1 MTETILIIGS
11 IALDTIEN
19 IRGKREDLIG
29 GSTTYVTVA
38 AGRSVPVN
46 VVGVI
51 GNDFPDEGL
60 EIYQRYA
67 NSLVD
72 LECKEGNT
80 FRWGG
85 RYGENMD
92 SRETLFT
99 DLGVFSDFSPRLST
113 VNKNVSNVFLA
124 NIHPSLQL
132 SVINQMAGK
141 PLIVTDTMNLWID
154 ISLKQLINVIS
165 RVNMFL
171 LNDEEALLLT
181 KKQTVEDAAEILLD
195 MGPEIIIIKQGS
207 MGSYLFDKK
216 NNLKKH
222 IPAFPVDNV
231 VDTTGAGDSFAG
243 GFVGNIEKTDIVS
256 AIIAGSAI
264 ASFTVSSFGVN
275 GLIDITKKEMNNR
288 INYIKKIIKD

>member
-1 MTETILIIGS
+1 MTETILIVGS

-19 IRGKREDLIG
+19 NRGKREDLIG

-60 EIYQRYA
+60 KIYQRYA

-92 SRETLFT
+92 NRETLFT

-141 PLIVTDTMNLWID
+141 PLIVTDTMNLWIETTKNELLEVLKKSD
-154 ISLKQLINVIS
+154 ILLINESEAELITGTNNIDRSAVQLQGLGPSTVVIKKGS
-165 RVNMFL
+165 SGAVLFHG
-171 LNDEEALLLT
+171 EEKVSIGA
-181 KKQTVEDAAEILLD
+181 
-195 MGPEIIIIKQGS
+195 
-207 MGSYLFDKK
+207 Y
-216 NNLKKH
+216 
-222 IPAFPVDNV
+222 PVKDV
-231 VDTTGAGDSFAG
+231 IDTTGAGDTFGG
-243 GFVGNIEKTDIVS
+243 GFVS
-256 AIIAGSAI
+256 ALASGGTFRDALIKGSAL
-264 ASFTVSSFGVN
+264 ASICVEGFGVESLLEVN
-275 GLIDITKKEMNNR
+275 LEE
-288 INYIKKIIKD
+288 IKKREKFLHSVLCS

>member
-141 PLIVTDTMNLWID
+141 PLIVTDTMNLWIETTKNELLKVLKKSD
-154 ISLKQLINVIS
+154 ILLINESEAELISGTNNIDRSAVQLRGLGPSTVVIKKGS
-165 RVNMFL
+165 SGAVLFHG
-171 LNDEEALLLT
+171 EEKVSIGA
-181 KKQTVEDAAEILLD
+181 
-195 MGPEIIIIKQGS
+195 
-207 MGSYLFDKK
+207 Y
-216 NNLKKH
+216 
-222 IPAFPVDNV
+222 PVKDV
-231 VDTTGAGDSFAG
+231 IDTTGAGDTFGG
-243 GFVGNIEKTDIVS
+243 GFVS
-256 AIIAGSAI
+256 ALASGGTFRDALIKGSAL
-264 ASFTVSSFGVN
+264 ASICVEGFGVESLLEVN
-275 GLIDITKKEMNNR
+275 LEE
-288 INYIKKIIKD
+288 IKKREKFLHSLLCS

>member
-19 IRGKREDLIG
+19 NRGKREDLIG

-80 FRWGG
+80 FRWGS

-99 DLGVFSDFSPRLST
+99 GLGVFSDFSPRLST

-141 PLIVTDTMNLWID
+141 PLIVTDTMNLWIETTKNELLEVLKKSD
-154 ISLKQLINVIS
+154 ILLINESEAELITGTNNIDRSAVQLQDLGPSTVVIKKGS
-165 RVNMFL
+165 SGAVLFHG
-171 LNDEEALLLT
+171 EEKVSIGA
-181 KKQTVEDAAEILLD
+181 
-195 MGPEIIIIKQGS
+195 
-207 MGSYLFDKK
+207 Y
-216 NNLKKH
+216 
-222 IPAFPVDNV
+222 PVKDV
-231 VDTTGAGDSFAG
+231 IDTTGAGDTFGG
-243 GFVGNIEKTDIVS
+243 GFVS
-256 AIIAGSAI
+256 ALASGGTFRDALIKGSAL
-264 ASFTVSSFGVN
+264 ASICVEGFGVESLLEVN
-275 GLIDITKKEMNNR
+275 LEE
-288 INYIKKIIKD
+288 IKKREKFLHSVICP

>member
-141 PLIVTDTMNLWID
+141 PLIVTDTMNLWIETTKNELLKVLKKSD
-154 ISLKQLINVIS
+154 ILLINESEAELISGTNNIDRSAVQLRGLGPSTVVIKKGS
-165 RVNMFL
+165 SGAVLFHG
-171 LNDEEALLLT
+171 EEKVSIGA
-181 KKQTVEDAAEILLD
+181 
-195 MGPEIIIIKQGS
+195 
-207 MGSYLFDKK
+207 Y
-216 NNLKKH
+216 
-222 IPAFPVDNV
+222 PVKDV
-231 VDTTGAGDSFAG
+231 IDTTGAGDTFGG
-243 GFVGNIEKTDIVS
+243 GFVS
-256 AIIAGSAI
+256 ALASGGTFRDALIKGSAL
-264 ASFTVSSFGVN
+264 ASICVEGFGVESLLDVN
-275 GLIDITKKEMNNR
+275 LEE
-288 INYIKKIIKD
+288 IKKREKFLHSVLCS

>member
-11 IALDTIEN
+11 ISLDTIEN
-19 IRGKREDLIG
+19 NRGKREDLIG
-29 GSTTYVTVA
+29 GSTTYATVA

-60 EIYQRYA
+60 KIYKRYA

-141 PLIVTDTMNLWID
+141 PLIVTDTMNLWIETTKNKLLKVLKKSD
-154 ISLKQLINVIS
+154 ILLINESEAELISGTNNIDRSAVQLQGLGPSTVVIKKGS
-165 RVNMFL
+165 SGVVLFHG
-171 LNDEEALLLT
+171 EEKVSIGA
-181 KKQTVEDAAEILLD
+181 
-195 MGPEIIIIKQGS
+195 
-207 MGSYLFDKK
+207 Y
-216 NNLKKH
+216 
-222 IPAFPVDNV
+222 PVKDV
-231 VDTTGAGDSFAG
+231 IDTTGAGDTFGG
-243 GFVGNIEKTDIVS
+243 GFVS
-256 AIIAGSAI
+256 ALASGGTFRDALIKGSAL
-264 ASFTVSSFGVN
+264 ASICVEGFGVESLLEVN
-275 GLIDITKKEMNNR
+275 LEE
-288 INYIKKIIKD
+288 IKKREKFLYSVFCS

>member
-19 IRGKREDLIG
+19 NRGKREDLIG

-60 EIYQRYA
+60 EINQRYA
-67 NSLVD
+67 NNLVD

-141 PLIVTDTMNLWID
+141 PLIVTDTMNLWIETTKNELFKVLKKSD
-154 ISLKQLINVIS
+154 ILLINESEAELISGTNNIDRSAVQLQGLGPNTVVIKKGS
-165 RVNMFL
+165 SGAVLFHG
-171 LNDEEALLLT
+171 EEKVSIGA
-181 KKQTVEDAAEILLD
+181 
-195 MGPEIIIIKQGS
+195 
-207 MGSYLFDKK
+207 Y
-216 NNLKKH
+216 
-222 IPAFPVDNV
+222 PVKDV
-231 VDTTGAGDSFAG
+231 IDTTGAGDTFGG
-243 GFVGNIEKTDIVS
+243 GFVS
-256 AIIAGSAI
+256 ALASGGTFRDALIKGSAL
-264 ASFTVSSFGVN
+264 ASICVEGFGIESLLEVN
-275 GLIDITKKEMNNR
+275 LEE
-288 INYIKKIIKD
+288 IKKREKFLHSVLCS

>member
-19 IRGKREDLIG
+19 NRGKREDLIG
-29 GSTTYVTVA
+29 GSTTYATVA

-60 EIYQRYA
+60 KIYQRYA

-72 LECKEGNT
+72 LQCKEGNT
-80 FRWGG
+80 FRWGS

-99 DLGVFSDFSPRLST
+99 DLGVFSQFSPRLST
-113 VNKNVSNVFLA
+113 VNKNVSNVFLS

-141 PLIVTDTMNLWID
+141 PLIVTDTMNLWIETTKNELLEVLKKSD
-154 ISLKQLINVIS
+154 ILLINESESELISGTDNIDRSAVQLQDLGPSTVVIKKGS
-165 RVNMFL
+165 SGAVLFHG
-171 LNDEEALLLT
+171 EEKVSIGA
-181 KKQTVEDAAEILLD
+181 
-195 MGPEIIIIKQGS
+195 
-207 MGSYLFDKK
+207 Y
-216 NNLKKH
+216 
-222 IPAFPVDNV
+222 PVKDV
-231 VDTTGAGDSFAG
+231 IDTTGAGDTFGG
-243 GFVGNIEKTDIVS
+243 GFVS
-256 AIIAGSAI
+256 ALASGSTFRDALIKGSAL
-264 ASFTVSSFGVN
+264 ASICVEGFGVESLLEVN
-275 GLIDITKKEMNNR
+275 LEE
-288 INYIKKIIKD
+288 IKKREKFLHSVICP

>member
-19 IRGKREDLIG
+19 NKGKKEDLIG

-67 NSLVD
+67 NNLVD

-92 SRETLFT
+92 NRETLFT
-99 DLGVFSDFSPRLST
+99 DLGVFSDISPRLSA

-141 PLIVTDTMNLWID
+141 PLIVTDTMNLWIETTKNELLEVLKKSD
-154 ISLKQLINVIS
+154 ILLINESEAELITGTNNIDRSAVQLQDLGPSTVVIKKGS
-165 RVNMFL
+165 SGAVLFHG
-171 LNDEEALLLT
+171 EEKVSIGA
-181 KKQTVEDAAEILLD
+181 
-195 MGPEIIIIKQGS
+195 
-207 MGSYLFDKK
+207 Y
-216 NNLKKH
+216 
-222 IPAFPVDNV
+222 PVKDV
-231 VDTTGAGDSFAG
+231 IDTTGAGDSFGG
-243 GFVGNIEKTDIVS
+243 GFVS
-256 AIIAGSAI
+256 ALASGGSFRDALIKGSAL
-264 ASFTVSSFGVN
+264 ASICVEGFGVDSLLVVN
-275 GLIDITKKEMNNR
+275 LEE
-288 INYIKKIIKD
+288 IKKREKFLHSVLCP

>member
-1 MTETILIIGS
+1 MSKTVLIVGS

-19 IRGKREDLIG
+19 QKGKKEDLIG
-29 GSTTYVTVA
+29 GSATYGMVA
-38 AGRSVPVN
+38 AGRLVPVN

-51 GNDFPDEGL
+51 GNDFPAEGL

-72 LECKEGNT
+72 LQCKEGNT
-80 FRWGG
+80 FRWGA

-141 PLIVTDTMNLWID
+141 PLIVTDTMNLWIETTKNKLLKVLKKSD
-154 ISLKQLINVIS
+154 ILLINESEAELISGTNNIDRSAVQLQGLGPSTVVIKKGS
-165 RVNMFL
+165 SGVVLFHG
-171 LNDEEALLLT
+171 EEKVSIGA
-181 KKQTVEDAAEILLD
+181 
-195 MGPEIIIIKQGS
+195 
-207 MGSYLFDKK
+207 Y
-216 NNLKKH
+216 
-222 IPAFPVDNV
+222 PVKDV
-231 VDTTGAGDSFAG
+231 IDTTGAGDTFGG
-243 GFVGNIEKTDIVS
+243 GFVS
-256 AIIAGSAI
+256 ALASGGTFRDALIKGSAL
-264 ASFTVSSFGVN
+264 ASICVEGFGVESLLEVN
-275 GLIDITKKEMNNR
+275 LEE
-288 INYIKKIIKD
+288 IKKREKFLYSVLCS

>member
-19 IRGKREDLIG
+19 NRGKREDLIG
-29 GSTTYVTVA
+29 GSTTYITVA

-92 SRETLFT
+92 NRETLFT

-141 PLIVTDTMNLWID
+141 PLIVTDTMNLWIETTKTELLEVLKKSD
-154 ISLKQLINVIS
+154 ILLINESEAELISGTNNIDRSAVQFQDLGPSTVVIKKGS
-165 RVNMFL
+165 SGAVLFHG
-171 LNDEEALLLT
+171 EEKVSIGA
-181 KKQTVEDAAEILLD
+181 
-195 MGPEIIIIKQGS
+195 
-207 MGSYLFDKK
+207 Y
-216 NNLKKH
+216 
-222 IPAFPVDNV
+222 PVKDV
-231 VDTTGAGDSFAG
+231 IDTTGAGDTFGG
-243 GFVGNIEKTDIVS
+243 GFVS
-256 AIIAGSAI
+256 ALASGGTFRDALIKGSAL
-264 ASFTVSSFGVN
+264 ASICVEGFGVESLLEVN
-275 GLIDITKKEMNNR
+275 LEE
-288 INYIKKIIKD
+288 IKKRENFLHSVLCP

>member
-19 IRGKREDLIG
+19 NRGKREDLIG
-29 GSTTYVTVA
+29 GSTTYATVA
-38 AGRSVPVN
+38 AGRLVPVN

-60 EIYQRYA
+60 KIYKRYA

-99 DLGVFSDFSPRLST
+99 DLGVFSDFLPRLST

-141 PLIVTDTMNLWID
+141 PLIVTDTMNLWIETTKNELLKVLKKSD
-154 ISLKQLINVIS
+154 ILLINESEAELISGTNNIDRSAVQLQGLGPSTVVIKKGS
-165 RVNMFL
+165 SGAVLFHG
-171 LNDEEALLLT
+171 EEKVSIGA
-181 KKQTVEDAAEILLD
+181 
-195 MGPEIIIIKQGS
+195 
-207 MGSYLFDKK
+207 Y
-216 NNLKKH
+216 
-222 IPAFPVDNV
+222 PVKDV
-231 VDTTGAGDSFAG
+231 IDTTGAGDTFGG
-243 GFVGNIEKTDIVS
+243 GFVS
-256 AIIAGSAI
+256 ALASGGTFRDALIKGSAL
-264 ASFTVSSFGVN
+264 ASICVEGFGVESLLEVN
-275 GLIDITKKEMNNR
+275 LEE
-288 INYIKKIIKD
+288 IKKREKFLHSVLYP

>member
-19 IRGKREDLIG
+19 NRGKREGLIG
-29 GSTTYVTVA
+29 GSTTYATVA

-80 FRWGG
+80 FRWGS

-141 PLIVTDTMNLWID
+141 PLIVTDTMNLWIETTKNELLEVLKKSD
-154 ISLKQLINVIS
+154 ILLINESESELISGTDNIDRSAVQLQGLGPSTVVIKKGS
-165 RVNMFL
+165 SGAVLFHG
-171 LNDEEALLLT
+171 EEKVSIGA
-181 KKQTVEDAAEILLD
+181 
-195 MGPEIIIIKQGS
+195 
-207 MGSYLFDKK
+207 Y
-216 NNLKKH
+216 
-222 IPAFPVDNV
+222 PVKDV
-231 VDTTGAGDSFAG
+231 IDTTGAGDTFGG
-243 GFVGNIEKTDIVS
+243 GFVS
-256 AIIAGSAI
+256 ALASGGTFRDALIKGSAL
-264 ASFTVSSFGVN
+264 ASICVEGFGIESLLEVN
-275 GLIDITKKEMNNR
+275 LEE
-288 INYIKKIIKD
+288 IKKREKFLHSVLCS

>member
-1 MTETILIIGS
+1 MTETILIVGS

-19 IRGKREDLIG
+19 NRGKREDLIG

-60 EIYQRYA
+60 KIYQRYA

-141 PLIVTDTMNLWID
+141 PLIVTDTMNLWIETTKNELLEVLKKSD
-154 ISLKQLINVIS
+154 ILLINESEAELITGTNNIDRSAVQLQGLGPSTVVIKKGS
-165 RVNMFL
+165 SGAVLFHG
-171 LNDEEALLLT
+171 EEKVSIGA
-181 KKQTVEDAAEILLD
+181 
-195 MGPEIIIIKQGS
+195 
-207 MGSYLFDKK
+207 Y
-216 NNLKKH
+216 
-222 IPAFPVDNV
+222 PVKDV
-231 VDTTGAGDSFAG
+231 IDTTGAGDTFGG
-243 GFVGNIEKTDIVS
+243 GFVS
-256 AIIAGSAI
+256 ALASGGTFRDALIKGSAL
-264 ASFTVSSFGVN
+264 ASICVEGFGVESLLEVN
-275 GLIDITKKEMNNR
+275 LEE
-288 INYIKKIIKD
+288 IKKREKFLHSVLCP

>member
-11 IALDTIEN
+11 ISLDTIEN
-19 IRGKREDLIG
+19 NRGKREDLIG
-29 GSTTYVTVA
+29 GSTTYATVA
-38 AGRSVPVN
+38 AGRLVPVN

-60 EIYQRYA
+60 KIYQRYA

-99 DLGVFSDFSPRLST
+99 DLGVFSDFLPRLST

-141 PLIVTDTMNLWID
+141 PLIVTDTMNLWIETTKNEL
-154 ISLKQLINVIS
+154 LKVLKKSGILLINESEAELISGTNNIDRSAVQLQGLGPSTVVIKKGS
-165 RVNMFL
+165 SGAVLFHG
-171 LNDEEALLLT
+171 EEKVSIGA
-181 KKQTVEDAAEILLD
+181 
-195 MGPEIIIIKQGS
+195 
-207 MGSYLFDKK
+207 Y
-216 NNLKKH
+216 
-222 IPAFPVDNV
+222 PVKDV
-231 VDTTGAGDSFAG
+231 IDTTGAGDTFGG
-243 GFVGNIEKTDIVS
+243 GFVS
-256 AIIAGSAI
+256 ALASGGTFRDALIKGSAL
-264 ASFTVSSFGVN
+264 ASICVEGFGVES
-275 GLIDITKKEMNNR
+275 LLEVSLEE
-288 INYIKKIIKD
+288 IKKREKFLYSVFCS

>member
-19 IRGKREDLIG
+19 NRGKREDLIG

-80 FRWGG
+80 FRWGS

-141 PLIVTDTMNLWID
+141 PLIVTDTMNLWIETTKNELLEVLKKSD
-154 ISLKQLINVIS
+154 ILLINESEAELISGTNNIDRSAVQLQGLGPSTVVIKKGS
-165 RVNMFL
+165 SGAVLFHG
-171 LNDEEALLLT
+171 EEKVSIGA
-181 KKQTVEDAAEILLD
+181 
-195 MGPEIIIIKQGS
+195 
-207 MGSYLFDKK
+207 Y
-216 NNLKKH
+216 
-222 IPAFPVDNV
+222 PVKDV
-231 VDTTGAGDSFAG
+231 IDTTGAGDTFGG
-243 GFVGNIEKTDIVS
+243 GFVS
-256 AIIAGSAI
+256 ALASGGTFRDALIKGSAL
-264 ASFTVSSFGVN
+264 ASICVEGFGIESLLEVN
-275 GLIDITKKEMNNR
+275 LEE
-288 INYIKKIIKD
+288 IKKREKFLHSVLCS

>member
-19 IRGKREDLIG
+19 NRGKREDLIG
-29 GSTTYVTVA
+29 GSTTYATIA

-124 NIHPSLQL
+124 NIHPSLQS
-132 SVINQMAGK
+132 SVIDQMRGN
-141 PLIVTDTMNLWID
+141 PLIVTDTMNLWIETTKNELLKVLKKSD
-154 ISLKQLINVIS
+154 ILLINESEAELISGTNNIDRSAVQLQGLGPSTVVIKKGS
-165 RVNMFL
+165 SGAVLFHG
-171 LNDEEALLLT
+171 EEKVSIGA
-181 KKQTVEDAAEILLD
+181 
-195 MGPEIIIIKQGS
+195 
-207 MGSYLFDKK
+207 Y
-216 NNLKKH
+216 
-222 IPAFPVDNV
+222 PVKDV
-231 VDTTGAGDSFAG
+231 IDTTGAGDTFGG
-243 GFVGNIEKTDIVS
+243 GFVS
-256 AIIAGSAI
+256 ALASGGTFRDALIKGSAL
-264 ASFTVSSFGVN
+264 ASICVEGFGIESLLEVN
-275 GLIDITKKEMNNR
+275 LEE
-288 INYIKKIIKD
+288 IKKREKFLHSVLCS

>member
-1 MTETILIIGS
+1 MTETILIVGS

-19 IRGKREDLIG
+19 NRGKREDLIG

-60 EIYQRYA
+60 KIYQRYA

-92 SRETLFT
+92 NRETLFT

-141 PLIVTDTMNLWID
+141 PLVVTDTMNLWIETTKNELLEVLKKSD
-154 ISLKQLINVIS
+154 ILLINESEAELISGTNNIDRSAVQLQGLGPSTVVIKKGS
-165 RVNMFL
+165 SGVVLFHG
-171 LNDEEALLLT
+171 EEKVSIGA
-181 KKQTVEDAAEILLD
+181 
-195 MGPEIIIIKQGS
+195 
-207 MGSYLFDKK
+207 Y
-216 NNLKKH
+216 
-222 IPAFPVDNV
+222 PVKDV
-231 VDTTGAGDSFAG
+231 IDTTGAGDTFGG
-243 GFVGNIEKTDIVS
+243 GFVS
-256 AIIAGSAI
+256 ALASGGTFRDALIKGSAL
-264 ASFTVSSFGVN
+264 ASICVEGFGVESLLEVN
-275 GLIDITKKEMNNR
+275 LEE
-288 INYIKKIIKD
+288 IKKREKFLHSVLCP

>member
-19 IRGKREDLIG
+19 NRGKREDLIG
-29 GSTTYVTVA
+29 GSTTYATVA

-60 EIYQRYA
+60 KIYQRYA

-141 PLIVTDTMNLWID
+141 PLIVTDTMNLWIETTKNKLLKVLKKSD
-154 ISLKQLINVIS
+154 ILLINESEAELISGTNNIDRSAVQLQGLGPSTVVIKKGS
-165 RVNMFL
+165 SGAVLFHG
-171 LNDEEALLLT
+171 EEKVSIGA
-181 KKQTVEDAAEILLD
+181 
-195 MGPEIIIIKQGS
+195 
-207 MGSYLFDKK
+207 Y
-216 NNLKKH
+216 
-222 IPAFPVDNV
+222 PVKDV
-231 VDTTGAGDSFAG
+231 IDTTGAGDTFGG
-243 GFVGNIEKTDIVS
+243 GFVS
-256 AIIAGSAI
+256 ALASGGTFRDALIKGSAL
-264 ASFTVSSFGVN
+264 ASICVEGFGVES
-275 GLIDITKKEMNNR
+275 LLEVSLEE
-288 INYIKKIIKD
+288 IKKREKFLYSVFCS

>member
-19 IRGKREDLIG
+19 NRGKREDLIG

-67 NSLVD
+67 NNLVD

-92 SRETLFT
+92 NRETLFT

-141 PLIVTDTMNLWID
+141 PLVVTDTMNLWIETTKNELLEVLKKSD
-154 ISLKQLINVIS
+154 ILLINESEAELITGTNNIDRSAVQLQDLGPSTVVIKKGS
-165 RVNMFL
+165 SGAVLFHG
-171 LNDEEALLLT
+171 EEKVSIGA
-181 KKQTVEDAAEILLD
+181 
-195 MGPEIIIIKQGS
+195 
-207 MGSYLFDKK
+207 Y
-216 NNLKKH
+216 
-222 IPAFPVDNV
+222 PVKDV
-231 VDTTGAGDSFAG
+231 IDTTGAGDTFGG
-243 GFVGNIEKTDIVS
+243 GFVS
-256 AIIAGSAI
+256 ALASGGSFRDALIKGSAL
-264 ASFTVSSFGVN
+264 ASICVEGFGVESLLVVN
-275 GLIDITKKEMNNR
+275 LEE
-288 INYIKKIIKD
+288 IKKREKFLHSVLCP

>member
-19 IRGKREDLIG
+19 NRGKREDLIG
-29 GSTTYVTVA
+29 GSTTYATVA

-60 EIYQRYA
+60 KIYQRYA

-72 LECKEGNT
+72 LQCKEGNT
-80 FRWGG
+80 FRWGS

-141 PLIVTDTMNLWID
+141 PLIVTDTMNLWIETTKNELLEVLKKSD
-154 ISLKQLINVIS
+154 ILLINESEAELISGTDNIDRSAVQLQGLGPSTVVIKKGS
-165 RVNMFL
+165 SGAVLFHG
-171 LNDEEALLLT
+171 EEKVSIGA
-181 KKQTVEDAAEILLD
+181 
-195 MGPEIIIIKQGS
+195 
-207 MGSYLFDKK
+207 Y
-216 NNLKKH
+216 
-222 IPAFPVDNV
+222 PVKDV
-231 VDTTGAGDSFAG
+231 IDTTGAGDTFGG
-243 GFVGNIEKTDIVS
+243 GFVS
-256 AIIAGSAI
+256 ALASGGTFRDALIKGSAL
-264 ASFTVSSFGVN
+264 ASICVEGFGVESLLEVN
-275 GLIDITKKEMNNR
+275 LEE
-288 INYIKKIIKD
+288 IKKREKFLHSVLCS

>member
-11 IALDTIEN
+11 ISLDTIEN
-19 IRGKREDLIG
+19 NRGKREDLIG

-60 EIYQRYA
+60 KIYQRYA

-92 SRETLFT
+92 NRETLFT

-141 PLIVTDTMNLWID
+141 PLVVTDTMNLWIETTKNELLEVLKKSD
-154 ISLKQLINVIS
+154 ILLINESEAELITGTNNIDRSAVQLQGLGPSTVVIKKGS
-165 RVNMFL
+165 SGVVLFHG
-171 LNDEEALLLT
+171 EEKVSIGA
-181 KKQTVEDAAEILLD
+181 
-195 MGPEIIIIKQGS
+195 
-207 MGSYLFDKK
+207 Y
-216 NNLKKH
+216 
-222 IPAFPVDNV
+222 PVKDV
-231 VDTTGAGDSFAG
+231 IDTTGAGDTFGG
-243 GFVGNIEKTDIVS
+243 GFVS
-256 AIIAGSAI
+256 ALASGGTFRDALIKGSAL
-264 ASFTVSSFGVN
+264 ASICVEGFGVESLLEVN
-275 GLIDITKKEMNNR
+275 LEE
-288 INYIKKIIKD
+288 IKKREKFLHSVLCP

>member
-19 IRGKREDLIG
+19 NRGKREDLIG
-29 GSTTYVTVA
+29 GSTTYATVA

-72 LECKEGNT
+72 LQCKEGNT
-80 FRWGG
+80 FRWGS

-141 PLIVTDTMNLWID
+141 PLIVTDTMNLWIETTKNELLEVLKKSD
-154 ISLKQLINVIS
+154 ILLINESESELISGTDNIDRSAVQLQGLGPSTVVIKKGS
-165 RVNMFL
+165 SGAVLFHG
-171 LNDEEALLLT
+171 EEKVSIGA
-181 KKQTVEDAAEILLD
+181 
-195 MGPEIIIIKQGS
+195 
-207 MGSYLFDKK
+207 Y
-216 NNLKKH
+216 
-222 IPAFPVDNV
+222 PVKDV
-231 VDTTGAGDSFAG
+231 IDTTGAGDTFGG
-243 GFVGNIEKTDIVS
+243 GFVS
-256 AIIAGSAI
+256 ALASGGTFRDALIKGSAL
-264 ASFTVSSFGVN
+264 ASICVEGFGIESLLEVN
-275 GLIDITKKEMNNR
+275 LEE
-288 INYIKKIIKD
+288 IKKREKFLHSVLCS

>member
-19 IRGKREDLIG
+19 NRGKREDLIG

-80 FRWGG
+80 FRWGS

-141 PLIVTDTMNLWID
+141 PLIVTDTMNLWIETTKNELLEVLKKSD
-154 ISLKQLINVIS
+154 ILLINESEAELITGTNNIDRSAVQLQDLGPSTVVIKKGS
-165 RVNMFL
+165 SGAVLFHG
-171 LNDEEALLLT
+171 EEKVSIGA
-181 KKQTVEDAAEILLD
+181 
-195 MGPEIIIIKQGS
+195 
-207 MGSYLFDKK
+207 Y
-216 NNLKKH
+216 
-222 IPAFPVDNV
+222 PVKDV
-231 VDTTGAGDSFAG
+231 IDTTGAGDTFGG
-243 GFVGNIEKTDIVS
+243 GFVS
-256 AIIAGSAI
+256 ALASGGTFRDALIKGSAL
-264 ASFTVSSFGVN
+264 ASICVEGFGVESLLDVN
-275 GLIDITKKEMNNR
+275 LEE
-288 INYIKKIIKD
+288 IKKREKFLHSVLCP

>member
-19 IRGKREDLIG
+19 NRGKREDLIG

-38 AGRSVPVN
+38 AGRLVPVN

-60 EIYQRYA
+60 KIYQRYA

-92 SRETLFT
+92 NRETLFT

-141 PLIVTDTMNLWID
+141 PLVVTDTMNLWIETTKNELLEVLKKSD
-154 ISLKQLINVIS
+154 ILLINESEAELITGTNNIDRSAVQLQDLGPSTVVIKKGS
-165 RVNMFL
+165 SGAVLFHG
-171 LNDEEALLLT
+171 EEKVSIGA
-181 KKQTVEDAAEILLD
+181 
-195 MGPEIIIIKQGS
+195 
-207 MGSYLFDKK
+207 Y
-216 NNLKKH
+216 
-222 IPAFPVDNV
+222 PVKDV
-231 VDTTGAGDSFAG
+231 IDTTGAGDTFGG
-243 GFVGNIEKTDIVS
+243 GFVS
-256 AIIAGSAI
+256 ALASGGSFRDALIKGSAL
-264 ASFTVSSFGVN
+264 ASICVEGFGVESLLVVN
-275 GLIDITKKEMNNR
+275 LEE
-288 INYIKKIIKD
+288 IKKREKFLHSVLCP

>member
-1 MTETILIIGS
+1 MTETILIVGS

-19 IRGKREDLIG
+19 NRGKREDLIG

-92 SRETLFT
+92 NRETLFT

-113 VNKNVSNVFLA
+113 VNKNVSNVFLS

-141 PLIVTDTMNLWID
+141 PLIVTDTMNLWIETTKNELLEVLKKSD
-154 ISLKQLINVIS
+154 ILLINESEAELITGTNNIDRSAVQLQGLGPSTVVIKKGS
-165 RVNMFL
+165 SGAVLFHG
-171 LNDEEALLLT
+171 EEKVSIGA
-181 KKQTVEDAAEILLD
+181 
-195 MGPEIIIIKQGS
+195 
-207 MGSYLFDKK
+207 Y
-216 NNLKKH
+216 
-222 IPAFPVDNV
+222 PVKDV
-231 VDTTGAGDSFAG
+231 IDTTGAGDTFGG
-243 GFVGNIEKTDIVS
+243 GFVS
-256 AIIAGSAI
+256 ALASGGTFRDALIKGSAL
-264 ASFTVSSFGVN
+264 ASICVEGFGIESLLEVN
-275 GLIDITKKEMNNR
+275 LEE
-288 INYIKKIIKD
+288 IKKREKFLHSVLCP

>member
-11 IALDTIEN
+11 ISLDTIEN
-19 IRGKREDLIG
+19 NRGKREDLIG
-29 GSTTYVTVA
+29 GSTTYATVA
-38 AGRSVPVN
+38 AGRLVPVN

-60 EIYQRYA
+60 KIYQRYA

-99 DLGVFSDFSPRLST
+99 DLGVFSDFLPRLST

-141 PLIVTDTMNLWID
+141 PLIVTDTMNLWIETTKNKLLKVLKKSD
-154 ISLKQLINVIS
+154 ILLINESEAELISGTNNIDRSAVQLQGLGPSTVVIKKGS
-165 RVNMFL
+165 SGVVLFHG
-171 LNDEEALLLT
+171 EEKVSIGA
-181 KKQTVEDAAEILLD
+181 
-195 MGPEIIIIKQGS
+195 
-207 MGSYLFDKK
+207 Y
-216 NNLKKH
+216 
-222 IPAFPVDNV
+222 PVKDV
-231 VDTTGAGDSFAG
+231 IDTTGAGDTFGG
-243 GFVGNIEKTDIVS
+243 GFVS
-256 AIIAGSAI
+256 ALASGGTFRDALIKGSAL
-264 ASFTVSSFGVN
+264 ASICVEGFGVESLLEVN
-275 GLIDITKKEMNNR
+275 LEE
-288 INYIKKIIKD
+288 IKKREKFLYSVFCS

>member
-67 NSLVD
+67 NNLVD

-92 SRETLFT
+92 NRETLFT

-141 PLIVTDTMNLWID
+141 PLIVTDTMNLWIETTKNELLKVLKKSD
-154 ISLKQLINVIS
+154 ILLINESEAELISGTNNIDRSAVQLRGLGPSTVVIKKGS
-165 RVNMFL
+165 SGAVLFHG
-171 LNDEEALLLT
+171 EEKVSIGA
-181 KKQTVEDAAEILLD
+181 
-195 MGPEIIIIKQGS
+195 
-207 MGSYLFDKK
+207 Y
-216 NNLKKH
+216 
-222 IPAFPVDNV
+222 PVKDV
-231 VDTTGAGDSFAG
+231 IDTTGAGDTFGG
-243 GFVGNIEKTDIVS
+243 GFVS
-256 AIIAGSAI
+256 ALASGGTFRDALIKGSAL
-264 ASFTVSSFGVN
+264 ASICVEGFGVESLLEVN
-275 GLIDITKKEMNNR
+275 LEE
-288 INYIKKIIKD
+288 IKKREKFLHSVLCS

>member
-11 IALDTIEN
+11 ISLDTIEN
-19 IRGKREDLIG
+19 NRGKREDLIG
-29 GSTTYVTVA
+29 GSTTYATVA
-38 AGRSVPVN
+38 AGRLVPVN

-60 EIYQRYA
+60 KIYKRYA

-141 PLIVTDTMNLWID
+141 HLIVTDTMNLWIETTKNKLLKVLKKSD
-154 ISLKQLINVIS
+154 ILLINESEAELISGTNNIDRSAVQLQGLGPSTVVIKKGS
-165 RVNMFL
+165 SGVVLFHG
-171 LNDEEALLLT
+171 EEKVSIGA
-181 KKQTVEDAAEILLD
+181 
-195 MGPEIIIIKQGS
+195 
-207 MGSYLFDKK
+207 Y
-216 NNLKKH
+216 
-222 IPAFPVDNV
+222 PVKDV
-231 VDTTGAGDSFAG
+231 IDTTGAGDTFGG
-243 GFVGNIEKTDIVS
+243 GFVS
-256 AIIAGSAI
+256 ALASGGTFRDALIKGSAL
-264 ASFTVSSFGVN
+264 ASICVEGFGVES
-275 GLIDITKKEMNNR
+275 LLEVSLEE
-288 INYIKKIIKD
+288 IKKREKFLYSVFCS

>member
-19 IRGKREDLIG
+19 NRGKREDLIG
-29 GSTTYVTVA
+29 GSTTYATVA

-60 EIYQRYA
+60 KIYQRYA

-72 LECKEGNT
+72 LQCKEGNT
-80 FRWGG
+80 FRWGS

-141 PLIVTDTMNLWID
+141 PLIVTDTMNLWIETTKNELLEVLKKSD
-154 ISLKQLINVIS
+154 ILLINESEAELITGTNNIDRSAVQLQGLGPSTVVIKKGS
-165 RVNMFL
+165 SGAVLFHG
-171 LNDEEALLLT
+171 EEKVSIGA
-181 KKQTVEDAAEILLD
+181 
-195 MGPEIIIIKQGS
+195 
-207 MGSYLFDKK
+207 Y
-216 NNLKKH
+216 
-222 IPAFPVDNV
+222 PVKDV
-231 VDTTGAGDSFAG
+231 IDTTGAGDTFGG
-243 GFVGNIEKTDIVS
+243 GFVS
-256 AIIAGSAI
+256 ALASGGTFRDALIKGSAL
-264 ASFTVSSFGVN
+264 ASICVEGFGIESLLEVN
-275 GLIDITKKEMNNR
+275 LEE
-288 INYIKKIIKD
+288 IKKREKFLHSVLCS

>member
-19 IRGKREDLIG
+19 NRGKREDLIG
-29 GSTTYVTVA
+29 GSTTYATVA

-60 EIYQRYA
+60 KIYQRYA

-141 PLIVTDTMNLWID
+141 PLIVTDTMNLWIETTKNKLLKVLKKSD
-154 ISLKQLINVIS
+154 ILLINESEAELISGTNNIDRSAVQLQGLGPSTVVIKKGS
-165 RVNMFL
+165 SGAVLFHG
-171 LNDEEALLLT
+171 EEKVSIGA
-181 KKQTVEDAAEILLD
+181 
-195 MGPEIIIIKQGS
+195 
-207 MGSYLFDKK
+207 Y
-216 NNLKKH
+216 
-222 IPAFPVDNV
+222 PVKDV
-231 VDTTGAGDSFAG
+231 IDTTGAGDTFGG
-243 GFVGNIEKTDIVS
+243 GFVS
-256 AIIAGSAI
+256 ALASGGTFRDALIKGSAL
-264 ASFTVSSFGVN
+264 ASICVEGFGVESLLEVN
-275 GLIDITKKEMNNR
+275 LEE
-288 INYIKKIIKD
+288 IKKREKFLYSVFCS

>member
-1 MTETILIIGS
+1 MTETILIVGS

-19 IRGKREDLIG
+19 NRGKREDLIG
-29 GSTTYVTVA
+29 GSTTYATVA

-60 EIYQRYA
+60 KIYQRYA

-92 SRETLFT
+92 NRETLFT

-141 PLIVTDTMNLWID
+141 PLIVTDTMNLWIETTKNKLLKVLKKSD
-154 ISLKQLINVIS
+154 ILLINESEAELISGTNNIDRSAVQLQGLGPSTVVIKKGS
-165 RVNMFL
+165 SGAVLFHG
-171 LNDEEALLLT
+171 EEKVSIGA
-181 KKQTVEDAAEILLD
+181 
-195 MGPEIIIIKQGS
+195 
-207 MGSYLFDKK
+207 Y
-216 NNLKKH
+216 
-222 IPAFPVDNV
+222 PVKDV
-231 VDTTGAGDSFAG
+231 IDTTGAGDTFGG
-243 GFVGNIEKTDIVS
+243 GFVS
-256 AIIAGSAI
+256 ALASGGTFRDALIKGSAL
-264 ASFTVSSFGVN
+264 ASICVEGFGVESLLEVN
-275 GLIDITKKEMNNR
+275 LEE
-288 INYIKKIIKD
+288 IKKREKFLYSVFCS

>member
-11 IALDTIEN
+11 ISLDTIEN
-19 IRGKREDLIG
+19 NRGKREDLIG
-29 GSTTYVTVA
+29 GSTTYATVA
-38 AGRSVPVN
+38 AGRLVPVN

-60 EIYQRYA
+60 KIYQRYA

-141 PLIVTDTMNLWID
+141 PLIVTDTMNLWIETTKNKLLKVLKKSD
-154 ISLKQLINVIS
+154 ILLINESEAELISGTNNIDRSAVQLQGLGPSTVVIKKGS
-165 RVNMFL
+165 SGVVLFHG
-171 LNDEEALLLT
+171 EEKVSISA
-181 KKQTVEDAAEILLD
+181 
-195 MGPEIIIIKQGS
+195 
-207 MGSYLFDKK
+207 Y
-216 NNLKKH
+216 
-222 IPAFPVDNV
+222 PVKDV
-231 VDTTGAGDSFAG
+231 IDTTGAGDTFGG
-243 GFVGNIEKTDIVS
+243 GFVS
-256 AIIAGSAI
+256 ALASGGTFRDALIKGSAL
-264 ASFTVSSFGVN
+264 ASICVEGFGVESLLEVN
-275 GLIDITKKEMNNR
+275 LEE
-288 INYIKKIIKD
+288 IKKREKFLYSVFCS

>member
-19 IRGKREDLIG
+19 NRGKREDLIG

-38 AGRSVPVN
+38 AGRLVPVN

-60 EIYQRYA
+60 KIYQRYA

-92 SRETLFT
+92 NRETLFT

-141 PLIVTDTMNLWID
+141 PLVVTDTMNLWIETTKNELLEVLKKSD
-154 ISLKQLINVIS
+154 ILLINESEAELITGTNNIDRSAVQLQDLGPSTVVIKKGS
-165 RVNMFL
+165 SGAVLFHG
-171 LNDEEALLLT
+171 EEKVSIGA
-181 KKQTVEDAAEILLD
+181 
-195 MGPEIIIIKQGS
+195 
-207 MGSYLFDKK
+207 Y
-216 NNLKKH
+216 
-222 IPAFPVDNV
+222 PVKDV
-231 VDTTGAGDSFAG
+231 IDTTGAGDTFGG
-243 GFVGNIEKTDIVS
+243 GFVS
-256 AIIAGSAI
+256 ALASGGTFRDALIKGSAL
-264 ASFTVSSFGVN
+264 ASICVEGFGVESLLVVN
-275 GLIDITKKEMNNR
+275 LEE
-288 INYIKKIIKD
+288 IKKREKFLHSALCP

>member
-19 IRGKREDLIG
+19 NRGKREDLIG
-29 GSTTYVTVA
+29 GSTTYATVA
-38 AGRSVPVN
+38 AGRLVPVN

-60 EIYQRYA
+60 KIYKRYA

-141 PLIVTDTMNLWID
+141 PLIVTDTMNLWIETTKNKLLKVLKKSD
-154 ISLKQLINVIS
+154 ILLINESEAELISGTNNIDRSAVQLQGLGPSTVVIKKGS
-165 RVNMFL
+165 SGVVLFHG
-171 LNDEEALLLT
+171 EEKVSIGA
-181 KKQTVEDAAEILLD
+181 
-195 MGPEIIIIKQGS
+195 
-207 MGSYLFDKK
+207 Y
-216 NNLKKH
+216 
-222 IPAFPVDNV
+222 PVKDV
-231 VDTTGAGDSFAG
+231 IDTTGAGDTFGG
-243 GFVGNIEKTDIVS
+243 GFVS
-256 AIIAGSAI
+256 ALASGGIFRDALIKGSAL
-264 ASFTVSSFGVN
+264 ASICVEGFGVES
-275 GLIDITKKEMNNR
+275 LLEVSLEE
-288 INYIKKIIKD
+288 IKKREKFLYSVFCS

>member
-19 IRGKREDLIG
+19 NRGKREDLIG
-29 GSTTYVTVA
+29 GSTTYATVA

-60 EIYQRYA
+60 KIYQRYA

-72 LECKEGNT
+72 LQCKEGIT
-80 FRWGG
+80 FRWGS

-141 PLIVTDTMNLWID
+141 PLIVTDTMNLWIETTKNELLEVLKKSD
-154 ISLKQLINVIS
+154 ILLINESESELISGTDNIDRSAVQLQGLGPSTVVIKKGS
-165 RVNMFL
+165 SGAVLFHG
-171 LNDEEALLLT
+171 EEKVSIGA
-181 KKQTVEDAAEILLD
+181 
-195 MGPEIIIIKQGS
+195 
-207 MGSYLFDKK
+207 Y
-216 NNLKKH
+216 
-222 IPAFPVDNV
+222 PVKDV
-231 VDTTGAGDSFAG
+231 IDTTGAGDTFGG
-243 GFVGNIEKTDIVS
+243 GFVS
-256 AIIAGSAI
+256 ALASGGTFRDALIKGSAL
-264 ASFTVSSFGVN
+264 ASICVEGFGVEALLDVN
-275 GLIDITKKEMNNR
+275 LEEIKNR
-288 INYIKKIIKD
+288 EKFLHSVLCS

>member
-11 IALDTIEN
+11 ISLDTIEN
-19 IRGKREDLIG
+19 NRGKREDLIG
-29 GSTTYVTVA
+29 GSTTYATVA

-60 EIYQRYA
+60 KIYKRYA

-99 DLGVFSDFSPRLST
+99 DLGVFSDFLPRLST

-141 PLIVTDTMNLWID
+141 PLIVTDTMNLWIETTKNEL
-154 ISLKQLINVIS
+154 LKVLKKSGILLINESEAELISGTNNIDRSAVQLQGLGPSTVVIKKGS
-165 RVNMFL
+165 SGVVLFHG
-171 LNDEEALLLT
+171 EEKVSIGA
-181 KKQTVEDAAEILLD
+181 
-195 MGPEIIIIKQGS
+195 
-207 MGSYLFDKK
+207 Y
-216 NNLKKH
+216 
-222 IPAFPVDNV
+222 PVKDV
-231 VDTTGAGDSFAG
+231 IDTTGAGDTFGG
-243 GFVGNIEKTDIVS
+243 GFVS
-256 AIIAGSAI
+256 ALASGGTFRDALIKGSAL
-264 ASFTVSSFGVN
+264 ASICVEGFGVESLLEVN
-275 GLIDITKKEMNNR
+275 LEE
-288 INYIKKIIKD
+288 IKKREKFLYSVFCS

>member
-1 MTETILIIGS
+1 MTETILIVGS

-19 IRGKREDLIG
+19 NRGKREDLIG
-29 GSTTYVTVA
+29 GSTTYATVA

-141 PLIVTDTMNLWID
+141 PLIVTDTMNLWIETTKNELLEVLKKSD
-154 ISLKQLINVIS
+154 ILLINESESELISGTDNIDRSAVQLQGLGPSTVVIKKGS
-165 RVNMFL
+165 SGAVLFHG
-171 LNDEEALLLT
+171 EEKVSIGA
-181 KKQTVEDAAEILLD
+181 
-195 MGPEIIIIKQGS
+195 
-207 MGSYLFDKK
+207 Y
-216 NNLKKH
+216 
-222 IPAFPVDNV
+222 PVKDV
-231 VDTTGAGDSFAG
+231 IDTTGAGDTFGG
-243 GFVGNIEKTDIVS
+243 GFVS
-256 AIIAGSAI
+256 ALASGGTFRDALIKGSAL
-264 ASFTVSSFGVN
+264 ASICVEGFGVESLLEVN
-275 GLIDITKKEMNNR
+275 LEE
-288 INYIKKIIKD
+288 IKKREKFLHSVLCS

>member
-1 MTETILIIGS
+1 MTETILIVGS

-19 IRGKREDLIG
+19 NRGKREDLIG

-60 EIYQRYA
+60 KIYQRYA

-92 SRETLFT
+92 NRETLFT

-141 PLIVTDTMNLWID
+141 PLVVTDTMNLWIETTKNELLEVLKKSD
-154 ISLKQLINVIS
+154 ILLINESEAELITGTNNIDRSAVQLQGLGPSTVVIKKGS
-165 RVNMFL
+165 SGAVLFHG
-171 LNDEEALLLT
+171 EEKVSIGA
-181 KKQTVEDAAEILLD
+181 
-195 MGPEIIIIKQGS
+195 
-207 MGSYLFDKK
+207 Y
-216 NNLKKH
+216 
-222 IPAFPVDNV
+222 PVKDV
-231 VDTTGAGDSFAG
+231 IDTTGAGDTFGG
-243 GFVGNIEKTDIVS
+243 GFVS
-256 AIIAGSAI
+256 ALASGGTFRDALIKGSAL
-264 ASFTVSSFGVN
+264 ASICVEGFGVESLLEVN
-275 GLIDITKKEMNNR
+275 LEE
-288 INYIKKIIKD
+288 IKKRENFLHSVLCP